1 MRFALFL
8 GRKRKMIV
16 LKRIYEPSS
25 TEDGKRIL
33 VDGIWPRGISKDKAQ
48 LDKWMKEIAPSTE
61 LRKEFNH
68 KPERF
73 EEFKEHYIK
82 ELQETEE
89 KKVAL
94 NQLLEMAKE
103 EKVTLLFGAKDEV
116 HNQAVVLKE
125 VLARVMDE
133 HQNG

>member
-8 GRKRKMIV
+8 GRKRKLIV

>member
-1 MRFALFL
+1 
-8 GRKRKMIV
+8 MIV
-16 LKRIYEPSS
+16 LKRIYEPFS

-89 KKVAL
+89 KKMAL

-133 HQNG
+133 HQND

>member
-1 MRFALFL
+1 
-8 GRKRKMIV
+8 MIV

-89 KKVAL
+89 KKMAL

-125 VLARVMDE
+125 VLTRTMDE
-133 HQNG
+133 R